1 MRSTRSIALL
11 LALVLPAAAQLPA
24 PTGASFAK
32 GAKFTVAGYT
42 NANGTARSELTGFPV
57 LVRIAANSPSGF
69 SYADLASSM
78 GDDLCFID
86 MDGTGLPF
94 EIDTWNPNGDSLIW
108 VRLPTMTNG
117 AEFVM
122 CWGGGTSGKTVCND
136 NPWSDYVGVWHMSE
150 ASGTV
155 ADSTGN
161 GFNATPSGTAAA
173 TACVAVTGPVGN
185 GRQCSTALGAN
196 NLSYLSVPSY
206 DNSKPVGDTFA
217 VSGWFDIGS
226 GQTGSD
232 NDARLFSRKE
242 FWENAHGWEVL
253 WKTGKE
259 IRVRG
264 AAKGDNI
271 KIQNLDYA
279 GKGWK
284 HFFIVYNG
292 QNSVFYENGVQK
304 GTKTGGTAA
313 SENGR
318 PLAIGGY
325 SNDKGSQLV
334 GSVDEC
340 RLLDAI
346 PGADWVWAEYASM
359 ADAAFLS
366 SGEAQSYGGTFP
378 PAVSVS
384 VTDRQYTNAS
394 FTVSVGS
401 LGTGATQAD
410 VSAMFA
416 ATDDFANPLW
426 TTNYTV
432 QGVGAQSVSLA
443 GLATG
448 TTYYLQA
455 QIVNDQ
461 DVTNTS
467 PVVALATLAP
477 GAPTGT
483 ALFDER
489 GFTTLAA
496 TGATTAFGTG
506 GESAAMRLEAS
517 TDGFETVA
525 AFSPEVV
532 AALGESAPLT
542 ISGLSPGTAYALRL
556 RITNNWG
563 VAATVA
569 LPDVSTRAVPF
580 ATTGIGWTFSADG
593 STVDITFGVS
603 GVYDGASGTATLY
616 YGETDNPTAS
626 KGDHPVTAAGDLLW
640 QGLPVTAA
648 TMYAKVVLSATLG
661 DQVFSET
668 YAAPI
673 SAGSTA
679 VSVSDFANHQS
690 AEDSVR
696 VRVGDVVTLPELAG
710 TDFYYL
716 GNNRFGSLEG
726 NVLTATEPG
735 ILGVFRVTDAGAT
748 TNTLPV
754 VVLPEKI
761 GSGNIYIL
769 KDNSVGNSWGYWN
782 EAAKW
787 EKVGS
792 ETNDSW
798 PHEPDDIAILGY
810 WKNTGIIQF
819 QGRNPSDSFSLGAI
833 YLGNFRNAEAK
844 VSFRNTNSGTITFS
858 RTDGKPAL
866 IQFCANDRL
875 TAKGATLSFQD
886 SIAGVEFPCG
896 VVIDGG
902 WDDVENRC
910 PRAYFEFKA
919 PLFLLPEGK
928 TLLLQNFSPSRDGEG
943 TSFEKPFTGGGLVW
957 NRSAANFN
965 WTGESLSGFTGT
977 LRDSSHGAA
986 SFGYQAPLFVR
997 SPGSNTVAEV
1007 IGFVS
1012 ANTDAN
1018 PQVSSSSVGILQT
1031 GFNQAWREAK
1041 YHPDPWFPGRGLV
1054 LHGGTYQANALE
1066 SVWGYGVADKKIGDV
1081 LSLSGGLNFLNRS
1094 WNRDQNKGYAVN
1106 WVEFDSV
1113 EHDDKSTIFFWGPF
1127 WSNGSASSSDTSV
1140 TNCAK
1145 GVMETIPAGA
1155 LATNVVTILHGISAF
1170 AAGPA
1175 GDPRETAAHPVVPWI
1190 AFPADSSSSGWNNLA
1205 FGAFDSD
1212 GRLVTPVRASVSTLA
1227 DAAAAGANAILSDKN
1242 LAIDSDVTVNSLFI
1256 NNQNKGKTLGEGRTL
1271 TVSSGGLLL
1280 HGASAVGTEAGGAAN
1295 GALVLGDATHPAYV
1309 WARGKT
1315 SGPNQLWAPVTA
1327 PGGFVSAYTGNL
1339 VLGGNQT
1346 NILDELIVNA
1356 GSLTLGSATTPCR
1369 LAKNLPIRIYAN
1381 ATLKLPNADSTGGK
1395 LLYFDGAAGWFG
1407 KVEVADGVEAACKKA
1422 FWRDYPESPE
1432 WKTFPRGYYSGDEAT
1447 ANSVDKCVWDP
1458 VHFSGSG
1465 VIRIVQDECID
1476 ATLMILR

>member
-1 MRSTRSIALL
+1 MRKTHSIALL

-32 GAKFTVAGYT
+32 GAKFTVAGYP
-42 NANGTARSELTGFPV
+42 AERPALTGFPV
-57 LVRIAANSPSGF
+57 LVRIAENSPSGF
-69 SYADLASSM
+69 SYADLASST

-86 MDGTGLPF
+86 LDGTGIPF
-94 EIDTWNPNGDSLIW
+94 EIDTWDAQGTSLVW
-108 VRLPTMTNG
+108 VTLPTMTNG

-122 CWGGGTSGKTVCND
+122 CWGGGTSGKTVCSES
-136 NPWSDYVGVWHMSE
+136 PFSGYIGVWHMSE

-155 ADSTGN
+155 ADSSGN
-161 GFNATPSGTAAA
+161 GLTASPAGANASVTSVAVDGRIGNARQCATNVADTAA
-173 TACVAVTGPVGN
+173 
-185 GRQCSTALGAN
+185 
-196 NLSYLSVPSY
+196 SYLSVQNY
-206 DNSKPVGDTFA
+206 DSSHPAGQNFT
-217 VSGWFDIGS
+217 VSGWFNVSSDHPQAANCDI
-226 GQTGSD
+226 
-232 NDARLFSRKE
+232 RFFSRKKV
-242 FWENAHGWEVL
+242 WDTSGGWEVIH
-253 WKTGKE
+253 KPNTPSINVRGKE
-259 IRVRG
+259 KGNNIEVKNITLRG
-264 AAKGDNI
+264 T
-271 KIQNLDYA
+271 
-279 GKGWK
+279 GWNQ
-284 HFFIVYNG
+284 IAVVYNG
-292 QNSVFYENGVQK
+292 GASVLYLNGVEIGK
-304 GTKTGGTAA
+304 KTSGGSQP
-313 SENGR
+313 SENGNGLSFGDFADGATDQS
-318 PLAIGGY
+318 P
-325 SNDKGSQLV
+325 LV
-334 GSVDEC
+334 GAVDEC
-340 RLLDAI
+340 RLRTGSLSAAWI
-346 PGADWVWAEYASM
+346 AADCATVTN
-359 ADAAFLS
+359 AAFLS
-366 SGEAQSYGGTFP
+366 AGEAQSYGGTFP

-384 VTDRQYTNAS
+384 VTDRQYTNVS

-525 AFSPEVV
+525 AFSPDAV

-569 LPDVSTRAVPF
+569 LPDVVTRAVPF

-603 GVYDGASGTATLY
+603 GVYDGATGSATLY
-616 YGETDNPTAS
+616 YGESANPTAS
-626 KGDHPVTAAGDLLW
+626 QGDRPVAAAGDLLW
-640 QGLPVTAA
+640 PGLPVTAE

-761 GSGNIYIL
+761 GSGDIYIL
-769 KDNSVGNSWGYWN
+769 KDNSIGNGWGYWD

-792 ETNDSW
+792 DTNDSW
-798 PHEPDDIAILGY
+798 PHNPNDIAILGY
-810 WKNTGIIQF
+810 WKNTGSI
-819 QGRNPSDSFSLGAI
+819 SFEPRSGDVSLGALYI
-833 YLGNFRNAEAK
+833 GNFRNAEAK
-844 VSFRNTNSGTITFS
+844 LIFRYRNRVVFS

-902 WDDVENRC
+902 WDGVENRC

-919 PLFLLPEGK
+919 PSFLLPEGK

-965 WTGESLSGFTGT
+965 WTGQSLASFTGT
-977 LRDSSHGAA
+977 LRDSSHGAS
-986 SFGYQAPLFVR
+986 SFGYQAPLFIR

-1007 IGFVS
+1007 VGFVS
-1012 ANTDAN
+1012 ANSDAN
-1018 PQVSSSSVGILQT
+1018 PHMSSSSVGILQT

-1190 AFPADSSSSGWNNLA
+1190 AFPADSSSGGWNNLA

-1242 LAIDSDVTVNSLFI
+1242 LAIASDVAVNSLFI

-1295 GALVLGDATHPAYV
+1295 GSLVLGDATHPAYV

>member
-1 MRSTRSIALL
+1 MKTKALLPLL
-11 LALVLPAAAQLPA
+11 LALALPAAAQLPA

-32 GAKFTVAGYT
+32 GAKFTVAGY
-42 NANGTARSELTGFPV
+42 AAERPALTGFPV

-69 SYADLASSM
+69 SYADLASST
-78 GDDLCFID
+78 GDDLCFIN
-86 MDGTGLPF
+86 MNGTGLPF
-94 EIDTWNPNGDSLIW
+94 EIDTWDPQGTSLVW
-108 VRLPTMTNG
+108 VTLPTMTNG
-117 AEFVM
+117 TEFVM

-155 ADSTGN
+155 ADSSGNNLDAVPGGTTANSIAVDGKVGKARQNAVSGTTGN
-161 GFNATPSGTAAA
+161 LTVPSYSSVYSGTAF
-173 TACVAVTGPVGN
+173 T
-185 GRQCSTALGAN
+185 
-196 NLSYLSVPSY
+196 
-206 DNSKPVGDTFA
+206 
-217 VSGWFDIGS
+217 VSGWFY
-226 GQTGSD
+226 QTEYNS
-232 NDARLFSRKE
+232 NDSRLFSRKSA
-242 FWENAHGWEVL
+242 WDVAGGWETFSKYDKNKKVGGVL
-253 WKTGKE
+253 GM
-259 IRVRG
+259 RG
-264 AAKGDNI
+264 RTKDSTYQSSSSVDL
-271 KIQNLDYA
+271 KVL
-279 GKGWK
+279 GWT
-284 HFFIVYNG
+284 HLTFAYNG
-292 QNSVFYENGVQK
+292 TTTTMYTNGVAVSASGSIN
-304 GTKTGGTAA
+304 GTTASDSSLGIGAYNGVGNA
-313 SENGR
+313 SFF
-318 PLAIGGY
+318 GY
-325 SNDKGSQLV
+325 
-334 GSVDEC
+334 VDEC
-340 RLLDAI
+340 RLLKATAS
-346 PGADWVWAEYASM
+346 GDWAAAEYASM
-359 ADAAFLS
+359 ADATFLTA
-366 SGEAQSYGGTFP
+366 GEAQSYGGTFP

-384 VTDRQYTNAS
+384 VTDRQYTNAT

-401 LGTGATQAD
+401 LGTDAESAD

-432 QGVGAQSVSLA
+432 QGVDAQPVSLA

-448 TTYYLQA
+448 TTYYMQA

-461 DVTNTS
+461 NVTNTS

-477 GAPTGT
+477 GAPAGT

-517 TDGFETVA
+517 MDGFETVA

-603 GVYDGASGTATLY
+603 GVYDGATGSASLTYDGAPQGSRPVAAPGTLSWPGLAAASGTAT
-616 YGETDNPTAS
+616 AI
-626 KGDHPVTAAGDLLW
+626 
-640 QGLPVTAA
+640 
-648 TMYAKVVLSATLG
+648 VVLSATLDG
-661 DQVFSET
+661 TVYSQTFT
-668 YAAPI
+668 ARI
-673 SAGSTA
+673 SPGSTA
-679 VSVSDFANHQS
+679 VSITDFAPYQS
-690 AEDSVR
+690 AETAVE
-696 VRVGDVVTLPELAG
+696 VRVGDVITLPGLSG
-710 TDFYYL
+710 TDTYYL
-716 GNNRFGSLEG
+716 GNNRFASLDG
-726 NVLTATEPG
+726 NVVTATEPG
-735 ILGVFRVTDAGAT
+735 ILGVFHVAAEGAT
-748 TNTLPV
+748 TNVLPV
-754 VVLPEKI
+754 LVLPEPT
-761 GSGNIYIL
+761 GDGAVFIL
-769 KDNSVGNSWGYWN
+769 KDGEIGNNWCNWDDITKWRHPGGV
-782 EAAKW
+782 AA
-787 EKVGS
+787 S
-792 ETNDSW
+792 TW
-798 PHEPDDIAILGY
+798 PQNPDDVVIAPY
-810 WKNTGIIQF
+810 WRNTGTIQAEP
-819 QGRNPSDSFSLGAI
+819 RSADVSFGAL
-833 YLGNFRNAEAK
+833 YVGNFRNAGATL
-844 VSFRNTNSGTITFS
+844 SIRNTQNNRQKVVFA
-858 RTDGKPAL
+858 RTDGEPAL

-902 WDDVENRC
+902 WDGVENRC

-919 PLFLLPEGK
+919 PSFLLPEGK

-943 TSFEKPFTGGGLVW
+943 TSFEKPFKGGGLVW

-965 WTGESLSGFTGT
+965 WTGQSLASFTGT
-977 LRDSSHGAA
+977 LRDSSHGAS

-1127 WSNGSASSSDTSV
+1127 WSNGSASSSDASV

-1145 GVMETIPAGA
+1145 AVMETIPAGA

-1190 AFPADSSSSGWNNLA
+1190 AFPADSSSGGWNNLA

-1242 LAIDSDVTVNSLFI
+1242 LAIDSDVAVNSLFI

-1309 WARGKT
+1309 WARGKA
-1315 SGPNQLWAPVTA
+1315 GNPNQIWAPVTA

-1339 VLGGNQT
+1339 ILGGPQT
-1346 NILDELIVNA
+1346 NVAEEIAINA
-1356 GSLTLGSATTPCR
+1356 GSLQLGTASTPCT

-1407 KVEVADGVEAACKKA
+1407 KVEIAEGVAAQVKKA
-1422 FWRDYPESPE
+1422 FVRDYPESPE
-1432 WKTFPRGYYSGDEAT
+1432 WEALPRGFYGSSE
-1447 ANSVDKCVWDP
+1447 
-1458 VHFSGSG
+1458 SG
-1465 VIRIVQDECID
+1465 VEAL
-1476 ATLMILR
+1476 ATVTHPAFVRDDLFAGAGTLEVVADDCADPTLLILR